1 MTATVAQIKERLCA
15 MALLLPAP
23 TVIRSAHA
31 NRPRALQPPQ
41 LPALVIE
48 TGSGVY
54 NFTDESETVV
64 KTTRQYLLTL
74 YVQQLTQGREGD
86 AEAAVDAY
94 ADAFR
99 DYMAARDGLQLDTA
113 PLPRA
118 LAGVRARMV
127 DDTGFIALYYP
138 INQQT
143 TAYAAVGFTLSVDT
157 FHAVVYRGG

>member
-1 MTATVAQIKERLCA
+1 MIATVAQIKARLCA
-15 MALLLPAP
+15 MALLLPSP
-23 TVIRSAHA
+23 TVIRSAYA

-48 TGSGVY
+48 TGSAGY

-64 KTTRQYLLTL
+64 RTARQYLLTL
-74 YVQQLTQGREGD
+74 YVQQLTQGREGE

-113 PLPRA
+113 APPRG
-118 LAGVRARMV
+118 LAGVRARLI

-138 INQQT
+138 INQQAV
-143 TAYAAVGFTLSVDT
+143 AYAAVGFTLSVET